1 MDYKA
6 MTYEELVAIKDS
18 IQLELLRRESE
29 ERQQAINDFKEAF
42 EKLQKHVWLIE
53 VDTHDGYYPIGSF
66 DDFNFEG

>member
-29 ERQQAINDFKEAF
+29 ERQQAIDNFKKAF
-42 EKLQKHVWLIE
+42 EELEKHVWLVE
-53 VDTHDGYYPIGSF
+53 VDTRDGYFPIDGF
-66 DDFNFEG
+66 DAFHFEG